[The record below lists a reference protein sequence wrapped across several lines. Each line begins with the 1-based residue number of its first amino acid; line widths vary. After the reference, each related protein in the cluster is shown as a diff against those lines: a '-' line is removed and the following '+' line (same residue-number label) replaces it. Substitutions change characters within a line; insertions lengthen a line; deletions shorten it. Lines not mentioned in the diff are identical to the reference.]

1 MKQKRKISLLI
12 ALAMMLTVFAI
23 PTLSYGA
30 SEDGVKYGIV
40 PAGAKEMPDYLDI
53 GRTLD
58 LNVKSNPAS
67 SVNQNEWKWRL
78 YGYDSSS
85 FDIDDKKTSEDIAT
99 IDPNTG
105 VLTARSEGQ
114 VHIYA
119 EKTDPTVT
127 SGDADREV
135 DVYLNIGYLED
146 KYAYTDG
153 VSYNIRLY
161 PNKTAKLGKISFD
174 FRSDSRDGKKA
185 IASET
190 LVIPSQYVIDN
201 PAWDS
206 DPSEFDEKHH
216 GTYKITSIIPEA
228 ASSKV
233 VKSII
238 VPDTMT
244 TIGNYALGY
253 HIVST
258 DKWNETTK
266 QYDKTYNKVAG
277 VTIYGTSNN
286 SAAAKYAKANGFAYK
301 NMNVKPVAVTS
312 KPKKVANVKAK
323 AGKKRMTVTWKR
335 DKNVKGY
342 QITYAQKKN
351 FKKAKNVA
359 ITKNKTTKKVIKKLK
374 TGKKYYVKVRAYKK
388 SGNKKV
394 YGAYSKVKTVKIK

>member
-30 SEDGVKYGIV
+30 SEDGVEYGIV

-67 SVNQNEWKWRL
+67 SVNQGEWKWKIDYARD
-78 YGYDSSS
+78 YFDS
-85 FDIDDKKTSEDIAT
+85 KKKAEEIAT

-105 VLTARSEGQ
+105 VLTARSEGT
-114 VHIYA
+114 VDIYVY
-119 EKTDPTVT
+119 KLDPTVT
-127 SGDADREV
+127 PDEADV
-135 DVYLNIGYLED
+135 VASDKIPLKIGYLRD
-146 KYAYTDG
+146 VDAYSNDA
-153 VSYNIRLY
+153 SYDIRLY
-161 PNKTAKLGKISFD
+161 ANKTAKLG
-174 FRSDSRDGKKA
+174 RVYSRFNNDDGYGEEA
-185 IASET
+185 VASTT
-190 LVIPSQYVIDN
+190 LAIPSQYVIKN

-206 DPSEFDEKHH
+206 ESSESDEKYH
-216 GTYKITSIIPEA
+216 GTYKITSIAPEA

-238 VPDTMT
+238 VPDTVT